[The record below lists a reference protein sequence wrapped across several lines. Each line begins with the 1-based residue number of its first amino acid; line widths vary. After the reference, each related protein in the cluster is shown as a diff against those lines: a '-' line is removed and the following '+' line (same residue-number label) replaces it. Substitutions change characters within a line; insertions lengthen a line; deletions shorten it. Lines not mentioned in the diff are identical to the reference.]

1 MNYKGDFMSYIL
13 FKNIKDIEGF
23 MTDDKYD
30 VDGRNRTS
38 ELIFR
43 TFVASFNKIGELVRY
58 NCGLPFFDLKENWGL
73 IKSHKFEQ
81 ALTNLKKWV
90 QMVDDRYDG
99 EEWNE

>member
-1 MNYKGDFMSYIL
+1 MSYIL

-23 MTDDKYD
+23 MVDDQFD
-30 VDGRNRTS
+30 AEGRNRTS

-58 NCGLPFFDLKENWGL
+58 NRGLPFFDLKKNWCL
-73 IKSHKFEQ
+73 IKSHDFEQ

-90 QMVDDRYDG
+90 QMTDDRYDG
-99 EEWNE
+99 EKWNE

>member
-1 MNYKGDFMSYIL
+1 MSYIL
-13 FKNIKDIEGF
+13 FKNIKDIETF
-23 MTDDKYD
+23 MTDAQYD
-30 VDGRNRTS
+30 SNGRNRTS

-58 NCGLPFFDLKENWGL
+58 NRGLPFFDFNGNWAL
-73 IKSHKFEQ
+73 IKTHRYEQ

-90 QMVDDRYDG
+90 QMTDKRYDG

>member
-1 MNYKGDFMSYIL
+1 MSYIL

-23 MTDDKYD
+23 MVDDQFD
-30 VDGRNRTS
+30 AEGHNRTS

-58 NCGLPFFDLKENWGL
+58 NRGLPFFDLKKNWGL
-73 IKSHKFEQ
+73 IKSHDFEQ
-81 ALTNLKKWV
+81 ALTNLKNWV
-90 QMVDDRYDG
+90 QMTDKRYDG